1 MGEPFKI
8 SLEQEFNL
16 RKFAG
21 EVKKLSRSE
30 AQERLVEL
38 HRQMMLQDNLYRT
51 LVARQWGIDAPP
63 ASG

>member
-1 MGEPFKI
+1 MQEPIEF
-8 SLEQEFNL
+8 SLEQEFNI

-21 EVKKLSRSE
+21 EVKQLSRSE

-38 HRQMMLQDNLYRT
+38 HRQMMLKDNLYRS
-51 LVARQWGIDAPP
+51 LIARQWGIDTSS